1 MEREQ
6 ELERRISELEE
17 LLAAALKRISEMEA
31 ELENYK
37 KPPKDSSNSSIPPS
51 RDQKQKYGKREKSDR
66 KGGAQAGHPG
76 HHHPFVAEPDV
87 VEPVYPKSCEHCGC
101 GDLQPLENYGEAR
114 QEVELPPLKP
124 VVTEYRSY
132 RGLCRNCG
140 KVSRGEFPESLK
152 APVQMGSSPTALIGY
167 LKQVHHISHERIVTF
182 FNDIFNLSVSDG
194 FVENRLDI
202 LEEDVTPTYKAIGE
216 AIRQEA
222 VLGSDETG
230 QRVDGK
236 NRYLWVFQSERYC
249 YFVGNATRQFTVIS
263 DIFGK
268 TFAGTWVS
276 DRFGSQLKIEAKHQ
290 VCLAH
295 VIRNLQYAIDAEQS
309 EWATSLQTLLREAIH
324 FRKQTG
330 SAFDPSQNQ
339 DVFRQCEHYRQQL
352 EGLFE
357 KPPPLPQ
364 PEEVVEKKKKKKK
377 KSEAGKLFDSLNG
390 LRQSLLLFLS
400 DPNVPYENN
409 ASERAL
415 RPLVVHRKVLGPAR
429 SEKGA
434 KRQAV
439 FSTLIETAKR
449 MGKNVFD
456 VLNGK
461 VALQFS

>member
-6 ELERRISELEE
+6 ELERRVAELEE
-17 LLAAALKRISEMEA
+17 ELSAAQKRIE
-31 ELENYK
+31 ELEAK
-37 KPPKDSSNSSIPPS
+37 LEQREKPSKTSENSSIPPS
-51 RDQKQKYGKREKSDR
+51 QDPHRKPYSKREKSNR
-66 KGGAQAGHPG
+66 KSGAQAGHQG

-87 VEPVYPKSCEHCGC
+87 IEPIYPECCAHCGSA
-101 GDLQPLENYGEAR
+101 DLQPLENYGEAR
-114 QEVELPPLKP
+114 QEIELPPLKS

-132 RGLCRNCG
+132 RGLCRHCG
-140 KVSRGEFPESLK
+140 KASRGKFPESLK
-152 APVQMGSSPTALIGY
+152 APVQMSSSLTALIGY
-167 LKQVHHISHERIVTF
+167 LKQVHHISHERIVAF

-194 FVENRLDI
+194 FVENRLEA
-202 LEEDVTPTYKAIGE
+202 LEEDVTPTYEAIGKAIQ
-216 AIRQEA
+216 QESI
-222 VLGSDETG
+222 VGSDETG
-230 QRVDGK
+230 QRVNGK
-236 NRYLWVFQSERYC
+236 NRCLWVFQSNRHC
-249 YFVGNATRQFTVIS
+249 YFVGNATRQFSVIS

-276 DRFGSQLKIEAKHQ
+276 DRYGAQLKIEGKHQ

-309 EWATSLQTLLREAIH
+309 EWAASLQTLLREAIH

-330 SAFDPSQNQ
+330 SAFEPSQNQ
-339 DVFRQCEHYRQQL
+339 DVFRQCQSYRQQL
-352 EGLFE
+352 AGLFE

-364 PEEVVEKKKKKKK
+364 PEEPEKKKKK
-377 KSEAGKLFDSLNG
+377 KSEARKLFNSLHG
-390 LRQSLLLFLS
+390 IRDSLLLFLS

-439 FSTLIETAKR
+439 FSTVIETAKR
-449 MGKNVFD
+449 QGENILAVLSGK
-456 VLNGK
+456 
-461 VALQFS
+461 ASLQFA